1 MYTSPHVSAWAT
13 RTSLLILHILCINS
27 APELRSRTWTVFCQG
42 VNTMQLHRLFEKVCT
57 SCSQLLSLYL
67 SYFSVYGKPLCLGP
81 VRLPPSH
88 GAIPGYMLCECP
100 RLGQGITGY
109 PIIISDDEDNMDD
122 KEELLDPDDIARPA
136 PRFSTDDGFKG
147 AIISIGPETDYV
159 LSQYKIPDNY
169 ILRLR
174 VLSQTVRSSN
184 WKYKLRTADYGL
196 TLEQALHVS
205 EAMIHDIEN
214 RSGFRV
220 QVVSIFPFF

>member
-1 MYTSPHVSAWAT
+1 
-13 RTSLLILHILCINS
+13 
-27 APELRSRTWTVFCQG
+27 
-42 VNTMQLHRLFEKVCT
+42 MQSHRLFEKVCT

-67 SYFSVYGKPLCLGP
+67 SYFSVYGQPLCLSP
-81 VRLPPSH
+81 VRLPPVH
-88 GAIPGYMLCECP
+88 GAIPGYMLCECR
-100 RLGQGITGY
+100 RLGQGIAGY
-109 PIIISDDEDNMDD
+109 PIMISDDEDDKDD
-122 KEELLDPDDIARPA
+122 KEGFLDPDVSRPA

-147 AIISIGPETDYV
+147 AIISIGPETDSV
-159 LSQYKIPDNY
+159 LSQYKIPDDF

-214 RSGFRV
+214 RPGFRV
-220 QVVSIFPFF
+220 QVVGIFSFFLTYSIDDPYVVSNSRSLTRKPPSSFSPSFWVLFTLFLLTKY